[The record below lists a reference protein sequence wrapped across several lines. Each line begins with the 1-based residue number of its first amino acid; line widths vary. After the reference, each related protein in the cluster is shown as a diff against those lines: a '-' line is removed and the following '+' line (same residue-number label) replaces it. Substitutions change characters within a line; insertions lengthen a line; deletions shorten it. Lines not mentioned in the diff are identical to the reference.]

1 MLQSSSNATNNR
13 YDMIKHDTDKDETEN
28 ENENE
33 SEIENRS
40 SNKNYNTT
48 MQAHFNE
55 AVIIMDLD

>member
-13 YDMIKHDTDKDETEN
+13 YDMIKHDTDKDET
-28 ENENE
+28 ENE

>member
-1 MLQSSSNATNNR
+1 MLQSSSNATNNQ
-13 YDMIKHDTDKDETEN
+13 YNMIKHNTDKDET

-48 MQAHFNE
+48 IQQYNNASPF
-55 AVIIMDLD
+55 